1 MSNYSNK
8 PNYGESRKNNT
19 EYYDHEA
26 SYATQGETFYAPQNY
41 TSQHDIY
48 REDSAGKDFLLGAIV
63 GGIIG
68 AATALL
74 LAPKS
79 GTELRGTISEQA
91 TNLKEKST
99 DLSQTA
105 KSKTSDFSK
114 KVSEQSNQLLSKVKK
129 NQSPPMDDG
138 TASSEGE
145 EEIDVVGTVSNSV
158 SESDT
163 TDTAVGEAFSEAIS
177 EKNEDDSND
186 NKLN

>member
-1 MSNYSNK
+1 MTNNTNK
-8 PNYGESRKNNT
+8 PNYGESRKNT
-19 EYYDHEA
+19 EYYDNEA

-41 TSQHDIY
+41 NAHADIY
-48 REDSAGKDFLLGAIV
+48 REESASKDFLLGALV

-91 TNLKEKST
+91 TTLKDKSA

-105 KSKTSDFSK
+105 KDKTSELSK
-114 KVSEQSNQLLSKVKK
+114 KVSDQSNQLLSKVKK
-129 NQSPPMDDG
+129 TQTPPMDDG

-145 EEIDVVGTVSNSV
+145 EEIDVLETVSNTV
-158 SESDT
+158 EEVKNT
-163 TDTAVGEAFSEAIS
+163 NTAVGKAFSEAL
-177 EKNEDDSND
+177 EDKDTD
-186 NKLN
+186 NKSDKKFN

>member
-74 LAPKS
+74 LAPKT

-91 TNLKEKST
+91 TTLKDKSS
-99 DLSQTA
+99 DLSQAA
-105 KSKTSDFSK
+105 KTKTTDFSK

-129 NQSPPMDDG
+129 NQTPPMDDG

-145 EEIDVVGTVSNSV
+145 EEIDVIGTVSNTID
-158 SESDT
+158 ESDT
-163 TDTAVGEAFSEAIS
+163 SDTVVGEAFSDAIA
-177 EKNEDDSND
+177 EKKEDDSND